1 MKYIFSI
8 GLLFVSL
15 ACFAEDVKDVPEK
28 TFFETYPLRIADP
41 DGIVEVIKAVVGEKG
56 RVIYYKRGN
65 ELIVSTSKRG
75 HAEVAVL
82 LNKLHANTI
91 DARIAPNIRIEVDF
105 IENTRTIRRGVNSGF
120 DDGVVVSRKGRKT
133 NFKFKSSV
141 RSQSSGGMSN
151 VRQTIVVRSG
161 RSARI
166 KIGEEV
172 PYYDW
177 LMEFGVNGGVIEQ
190 VFEMREVGSSLVVE
204 ASLIGNG
211 PLIDVKLIPEL
222 SGLVNGQVNRIQ
234 YRKLATE
241 VTIRNGSTI
250 TIGGLSK
257 NENFYKHFLAGAE
270 RGGLSSGLNVK
281 LTASVVGSR

>member
-1 MKYIFSI
+1 MRYIFSI
-8 GLLFVSL
+8 GLLLVSL
-15 ACFAEDVKDVPEK
+15 VCFAEDVKDVPEK
-28 TFFETYPLRIADP
+28 TFFETYPLRIADS
-41 DGIVEVIKAVVGEKG
+41 DGIVEVVKAVVGEKG

-65 ELIVSTSKRG
+65 ELIVSTSKKE
-75 HAEVAVL
+75 HAEIAVL
-82 LNKLHANTI
+82 LEKIHANTI
-91 DARIAPNIRIEVDF
+91 DTHKYPNIRIDVDF
-105 IENTRTIRRGVNSGF
+105 IENIKTKHHGVNSGF
-120 DDGVVVSRKGRKT
+120 DDGVVVSRKGKT
-133 NFKFKSSV
+133 KVKFKPSV
-141 RSQSSGGMSN
+141 RGQSLGGMSN

-204 ASLIGNG
+204 ATLIGDG
-211 PLIDVKLIPEL
+211 PLIDVKLVPEL

-241 VTIRNGSTI
+241 VTIRNGSTM

-281 LTASVVGSR
+281 LTASVVSSR